1 MSAGMNEA
9 ETRQNYIDPD
19 LRSSGWGLPDSNT
32 RMRLEFSIT
41 PGRIEGHG
49 KRGAALI
56 ADYVL
61 EYNNRKIAVVEAKK
75 YDLHLSEG
83 VQQAK
88 DYAKRLDIRFTY
100 STNGQ
105 GFYEI
110 DMLTGEE
117 RTIERDAFP
126 TPEELWQRTFDKPDE
141 LRDSLRIIKAPVE
154 TKPKD
159 K

>member
-9 ETRQNYIDPD
+9 ETRQNWYLSRLTFIR
-19 LRSSGWGLPDSNT
+19 LGLPDSNT

-75 YDLHLSEG
+75 YDLHVSEG
-83 VQQAK
+83 VQQLK
-88 DYAKRLDIRFTY
+88 IMQSD
-100 STNGQ
+100 
-105 GFYEI
+105 
-110 DMLTGEE
+110 
-117 RTIERDAFP
+117 
-126 TPEELWQRTFDKPDE
+126 
-141 LRDSLRIIKAPVE
+141 
-154 TKPKD
+154 
-159 K
+159 

>member
-9 ETRQNYIDPD
+9 ETRLNYIDPD
-19 LRSSGWGLPDSNT
+19 LRSSGWGYLIVILGCALNSQLH
-32 RMRLEFSIT
+32 LEESKDM
-41 PGRIEGHG
+41 EDV
-49 KRGAALI
+49 AASLI

-75 YDLHLSEG
+75 YDLHVSEG

-88 DYAKRLDIRFTY
+88 DYAKRLDVRFTY

-110 DMLTGEE
+110 DMLTGRKNDRE
-117 RTIERDAFP
+117 R
-126 TPEELWQRTFDKPDE
+126 
-141 LRDSLRIIKAPVE
+141 
-154 TKPKD
+154 
-159 K
+159 